1 MVLGVLS
8 IGVGGGFDDDFKPLA
23 FGGGGGGAGLF
34 LGGIG
39 GGGGAAAEFFLF
51 GIGGGGGGA
60 AAEFFLTGIGG
71 GGGGSAEL
79 FIPAI
84 GGGGGG
90 AGAWLFISVI
100 GSAGLVMFEIDE
112 KEVLSGFGDEGVK
125 GGEGDWVEEP
135 PIDEGT
141 LGGGAGGGIL
151 MIVYDSSGRN
161 IFMWEVEDLS
171 LSRGISWMDSDL
183 FLWFS
188 SWSSSILS
196 WVPSKTSLW
205 KSLSGNFLPSSFLQ

>member
-1 MVLGVLS
+1 MLPSLLVVLGVLS

-84 GGGGGG
+84 GGRGGGT
-90 AGAWLFISVI
+90 IS
-100 GSAGLVMFEIDE
+100 
-112 KEVLSGFGDEGVK
+112 
-125 GGEGDWVEEP
+125 
-135 PIDEGT
+135 
-141 LGGGAGGGIL
+141 
-151 MIVYDSSGRN
+151 
-161 IFMWEVEDLS
+161 S
-171 LSRGISWMDSDL
+171 LSQNPFWFAYVSFITMSESYTKFQGTTGHYQNQPRGIPKKAWQKNGL
-183 FLWFS
+183 PPVIS
-188 SWSSSILS
+188 SAASELLS
-196 WVPSKTSLW
+196 
-205 KSLSGNFLPSSFLQ
+205 